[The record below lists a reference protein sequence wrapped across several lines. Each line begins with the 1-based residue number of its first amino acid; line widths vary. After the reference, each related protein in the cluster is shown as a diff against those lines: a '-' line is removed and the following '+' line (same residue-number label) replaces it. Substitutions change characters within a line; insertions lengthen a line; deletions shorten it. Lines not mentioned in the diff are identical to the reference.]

1 MESYDLRQ
9 RRAVFLGAMRSK
21 AGFSRREFA
30 GRVGVSE
37 KTIQNWEAAVS
48 VPDMEQ
54 LEAIAKAADCDSSVF
69 LEVYRNPV
77 LFANSGEN
85 GQRKLLHKWLDANGD
100 ERTVQILS
108 FLHLTKTGS
117 DKLAQL
123 ELFCAYNQ
131 LPLYDRQ
138 NIARTIAHCYQI
150 AEERGE
156 LAAPGD
162 CVPDMGYLLEA
173 IQSGT
178 QAVKEGKDAYT

>member
-1 MESYDLRQ
+1 MDSYYLRQ
-9 RRAVFLGAMRSK
+9 KRAVFLGAMRTK
-21 AGFSRREFA
+21 AGYSRREFA

-37 KTIQNWEAAVS
+37 KTIQNWETAVS

-54 LEAIAKAADCDSSVF
+54 LEAIAKAADCDPAVF
-69 LEVYRNPV
+69 LEIYRNPE
-77 LFANSGEN
+77 NSGED

-150 AEERGE
+150 AAERGE

-162 CVPDMGYLLEA
+162 CVPVMAYLLDA

-178 QAVKEGKDAYT
+178 QAVKEGKETYK